1 MSNLIKSVY
10 FNVDKEDKVVVN
22 TNDIIKQMPVFKK
35 EDPLEN
41 FDFVPGI
48 NVVNVDEIIEEQ
60 REAMQENADNLI
72 IEARKEADRIIAE
85 AKQEA
90 ERIISESRQTG
101 IEQGYNEGL
110 IKAEADINSVKMDY
124 ENRCVELQE
133 QFNTMV
139 AESEP
144 QLVELICGIVEKL
157 TGIMVA
163 DKADAILYLIEKS
176 LKELPPSDTYTLHVS
191 GENIV
196 DVIGAKESLIS
207 CIGHDAIFDIDEDA
221 SLSLNQCI
229 IETDTHVIDCSLDVQ
244 LENLKQELRLISM
257 Q

>member
-22 TNDIIKQMPVFKK
+22 TNDIIKQMPIFKK
-35 EDPLEN
+35 EDPVEN
-41 FDFVPGI
+41 FEFVPGL
-48 NVVNVDEIIEEQ
+48 NVVNIDEIIEEQ
-60 REAMQENADNLI
+60 QEAMQENADNLI
-72 IEARKEADRIIAE
+72 IEARKEAELIIAE
-85 AKQEA
+85 ARQEA
-90 ERIISESRQTG
+90 ERLLSEARQTG

-110 IKAEADINSVKMDY
+110 VKAEAEINSVKMDY

-139 AESEP
+139 SEAEP
-144 QLVELICGIVEKL
+144 QIVELICGIVEKL
-157 TGIMVA
+157 TGIMVT

-191 GENIV
+191 GENLA
-196 DVIGAKESLIS
+196 DVISVKDSLIS
-207 CIGHDAIFDIDEDA
+207 CIGHDAILDIDEDT

-244 LENLKQELRLISM
+244 LDNLKHELRLISM